1 MALALRLGW
10 AGGWR
15 PCSPVGSSKA
25 TLQFPSVHIPDVKG
39 SIPGTRQRIAS
50 VRAAVATEQERDQRT
65 HRHTHPNTDAVRW
78 GALGHRHVL
87 SQTHLNTA
95 LVQSEPHLKPS
106 ALRTDRVGVRREV
119 AASPCPQPG
128 ASRASSLPQRVGH
141 LSRPWSRRACR
152 EGPPLTGPGGPF
164 TGDERSSCPGQS
176 HRSAVW
182 RLVPEH
188 LADIADT
195 QVDDLQRVV
204 TGTAEQMQ
212 LVMAEAQGGDPALH
226 RDDLGAAGPP
236 EDRDRDGNEEQPTL
250 TGPLLTGAPGL
261 RSLGPRL
268 TVTNLPPRPAP
279 SNRNSGSL

>member
-106 ALRTDRVGVRREV
+106 ALRTDRVWGQKGGGRQSLPSARSFKSLLSPSKGRAPQQALVQKGLQGGAPTDRPWGTFYRGREV
-119 AASPCPQPG
+119 QLPWPKPQV
-128 ASRASSLPQRVGH
+128 S
-141 LSRPWSRRACR
+141 
-152 EGPPLTGPGGPF
+152 GP
-164 TGDERSSCPGQS
+164 E
-176 HRSAVW
+176 A
-182 RLVPEH
+182 
-188 LADIADT
+188 
-195 QVDDLQRVV
+195 
-204 TGTAEQMQ
+204 GT
-212 LVMAEAQGGDPALH
+212 
-226 RDDLGAAGPP
+226 
-236 EDRDRDGNEEQPTL
+236 
-250 TGPLLTGAPGL
+250 
-261 RSLGPRL
+261 
-268 TVTNLPPRPAP
+268 
-279 SNRNSGSL
+279 